1 MVDTLGIERGRSLGS
16 PGDLGRLVL
25 VALSALTLPHV
36 LIVALMDTRQGVWA
50 ARSGRG
56 DGASPGQEFPS

>member
-50 ARSGRG
+50 AR
-56 DGASPGQEFPS
+56 